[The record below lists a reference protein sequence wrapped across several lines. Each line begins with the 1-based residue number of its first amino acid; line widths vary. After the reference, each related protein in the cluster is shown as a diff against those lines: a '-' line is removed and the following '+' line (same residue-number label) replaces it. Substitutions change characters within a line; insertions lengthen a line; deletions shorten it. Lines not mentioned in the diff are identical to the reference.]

1 MSKQK
6 QNPRGEK
13 IQIVAFSTNES
24 ENNPNDLINIY
35 LEKINH
41 IIIKKNSFA
50 IAFTTTLPKT
60 SKQTKIMICSVL
72 NLSKEYTGIT
82 DVNCYILYIDLE
94 KEDSKEKFEEILNYI
109 IENCEIGKKFFVFG
123 MKKEK
128 DGEKFLKKEDI
139 EKCLENIQAP
149 YDYGEINLND
159 SKDICNSLEKVLN
172 YSYTHPLS
180 GEDMNYDKED
190 KQAGSCCIF

>member
-1 MSKQK
+1 MSKSNVK
-6 QNPRGEK
+6 GEK

-24 ENNPNDLINIY
+24 ENSPNDLINVY
-35 LEKINH
+35 LEKNNH
-41 IIIKKNSFA
+41 VIIKKNSFA

-72 NLSKEYTGIT
+72 NLSKDYTGIS
-82 DVNCYILYIDLE
+82 DVNCYIIYVDLE
-94 KEDSKEKFEEILNYI
+94 KEESKEKFQEILNYI
-109 IENCEIGKKFFVFG
+109 TENCDTGKKFFVFG

-159 SKDICNSLEKVLN
+159 SKDICNSLEKVFN
-172 YSYTHPLS
+172 YSYIHPLS
-180 GEDMNYDKED
+180 GEFHYEKEE
-190 KQAGSCCIF
+190 KQDGSCGIF